1 MVSCRKTRKTGQ
13 VYLFSRWLVILI
25 FCVVNLLPEW
35 PVNAQTPTP
44 PAYRMAARTLLS
56 KMSPEEKVGQLFLVT
71 FKGTDFNEA
80 SPVYDLIVKRHIG
93 GVMLSAANGNF
104 PASDSITTDTYNL
117 IQSLQKL
124 RIDTSTKSSAST
136 PIPLFIGIS
145 QEGDLFPNDQILNGL
160 SPMPD
165 AMAIGATW
173 KPDMANSVGF
183 ATGDELSRLGFNLY
197 MGPSLDV
204 LDSIPGSRSED
215 LGVRSFG
222 GDPFWVGE
230 MGKAFIAGLHEGS
243 AGHVAVISKH
253 FPGRGGSDRPAE
265 EEVATVR
272 KSLEQLKQIELAPF
286 FSATNSQ
293 NVPASITDG
302 LSVSH
307 IRYQGFQGNIR
318 ATTKPVSFDA
328 TALSQLMA
336 LPEFQSWREAGGLLV
351 SDDLGSP
358 SIKKF
363 FDPTGVS
370 FDGRQ
375 IARNALLAGNDLLY
389 ISNFISSGDENE
401 YQTLIKTLDFFT
413 QKYRED
419 PAFAQRVNTS
429 AERILSIKYRLYSEF
444 DAETIVPPEDG
455 LSHLDEYEQVSF
467 DVAQKAVTLISP
479 SQEDLQT
486 VLARP
491 PEMKER
497 ILFLT
502 DVVSGTQCLKCPEQV
517 TMAADSLQRA
527 VLRLYGP
534 QAGGQVS
541 GGRMMSYSFADLEQ
555 MLNGATDFE
564 RMSSDIRD
572 ADWIVF
578 SFQKISSERNVSLAM
593 KRLLSERQ
601 DLVRNKKM
609 VAFAFNAPYYLDST
623 DISKLTAYY
632 ALYSK
637 IPAFIDVAARVLF
650 QEIPA
655 EGKLPVSVPG
665 VGYDLNKVTTP
676 DSTQIIP
683 LALDLPEAVS
693 TQAEL
698 KLPTTLPTKVP
709 LFNVGDNLPL
719 RAGIILD
726 QNQNPVPD
734 GTVAKF
740 IFTLGDEKSIIQQV
754 ETVTSG
760 GYARTSFRIQNPG
773 LMEIKVICEPALT
786 SQILRL
792 DVSDSGGAQVTAIAP
807 TPNPTS
813 TAQPEPTIQPTP
825 VIEPT
830 PSVVETRVRS
840 FGVWLAGLVVLIGL
854 IILFYQLASRRIS
867 VRWGVR
873 IALLTA
879 LCGSSGLVIF
889 GLTPSGLFKSDIWTS
904 ILFAGVGGL
913 IGSIAGWVWCY
924 YPRWISGKT
933 EKLS

>member
-1 MVSCRKTRKTGQ
+1 MKTRKTGQ
-13 VYLFSRWLVILI
+13 VFTFTRWLVFLVFCAANLVPIL
-25 FCVVNLLPEW
+25 

-44 PAYRMAARTLLS
+44 PVYRASARSLLS
-56 KMSPEEKVGQLFLVT
+56 EMSPEEKVGQLFLVT
-71 FKGTDFNEA
+71 FKGTDISEA
-80 SPVYDLIVKRHIG
+80 SHIYDLIVKRHIG
-93 GVMLSAANGNF
+93 GVMFSAANGNF
-104 PASDSITTDTYNL
+104 PATDLVATDTFKL
-117 IQSLQKL
+117 IQSLQAL
-124 RIDTSTKSSAST
+124 RIDATKNNSAIDL
-136 PIPLFIGIS
+136 IPLFMGIS
-145 QEGDLFPNDQILNGL
+145 QEGDLFPNDQILKGL

-173 KPDMANSVGF
+173 KPDLAKSVGF
-183 ATGDELSRLGFNLY
+183 ATGDELSRLGFNLF

-204 LDSIPGSRSED
+204 LDSVPGSRSED

-243 AGHVAVISKH
+243 DGRMAVIAKH

-286 FSATNSQ
+286 FSATNNQ
-293 NVPASITDG
+293 NAPTSVTDG

-318 ATTKPVSFDA
+318 ETTKPVSFDA

-336 LPEFQSWREAGGLLV
+336 LPDVQPWREAGGLLV
-351 SDDLGSP
+351 SDDLGSQ

-389 ISNFISSGDENE
+389 INNFISSGDADE
-401 YQTLIKTLDFFT
+401 YQTLTKTLDFFT

-419 PAFAQRVNTS
+419 PAFAQRVDTS
-429 AERILSIKYRLYSEF
+429 AERILSIKYRLYPKF
-444 DAETIVPPEDG
+444 DANTILQPEEN
-455 LSHLDEYEQVSF
+455 LLYLDKYEQVAF

-479 SQEDLQT
+479 SQADLPT

-502 DVVSGTQCLKCPEQV
+502 DVVSGTQCQKCPEQV
-517 TMAADSLQRA
+517 TMTADSLQKA

-564 RMSSDIRD
+564 GLSSDIRD

-578 SFQKISSERNVSLAM
+578 SFQKISSERNISLAM

-637 IPAFIDVAARVLF
+637 IPSFIDVAARVLF

-665 VGYDLNKVTTP
+665 VGYDLNKMTTP
-676 DSTQIIP
+676 ESTQIIP
-683 LALDLPEAVS
+683 LSLDLPEV
-693 TQAEL
+693 TPNPAET
-698 KLPTTLPTKVP
+698 KLPTILPTKVP

-719 RAGIILD
+719 KAGIILD

-760 GYARTSFRIQNPG
+760 GYLSVSRIQ
-773 LMEIKVICEPALT
+773 A
-786 SQILRL
+786 
-792 DVSDSGGAQVTAIAP
+792 
-807 TPNPTS
+807 
-813 TAQPEPTIQPTP
+813 
-825 VIEPT
+825 
-830 PSVVETRVRS
+830 
-840 FGVWLAGLVVLIGL
+840 
-854 IILFYQLASRRIS
+854 
-867 VRWGVR
+867 
-873 IALLTA
+873 
-879 LCGSSGLVIF
+879 
-889 GLTPSGLFKSDIWTS
+889 
-904 ILFAGVGGL
+904 
-913 IGSIAGWVWCY
+913 
-924 YPRWISGKT
+924 
-933 EKLS
+933 